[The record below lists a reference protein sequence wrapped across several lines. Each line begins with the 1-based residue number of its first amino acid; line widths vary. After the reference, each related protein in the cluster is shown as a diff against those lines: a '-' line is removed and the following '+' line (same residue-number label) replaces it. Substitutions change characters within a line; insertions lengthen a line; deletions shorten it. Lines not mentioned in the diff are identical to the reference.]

1 MTHNDTPAFL
11 SDSTEPQRPG
21 APAAQQAPTP
31 APEPAKPSK
40 RELKRERKAQE
51 KADAKAEK
59 AAQSEGGTLPWIA
72 LLVGLIVITW
82 RAIFGYRTV
91 GLAAGDSLHTL
102 SNMGAIM
109 LGLATLVLGI
119 VALAQRRRPTWP
131 AVAASAIG
139 LQAFAVGIVTWL
151 ATL

>member
-1 MTHNDTPAFL
+1 MTNNDTPSFL
-11 SDSTEPQRPG
+11 NDSAPSQGPAVPSAQP
-21 APAAQQAPTP
+21 APA
-31 APEPAKPSK
+31 APEPAQPTK
-40 RELKRERKAQE
+40 RELKREKKAQE

-59 AAQSEGGTLPWIA
+59 AAQSEGGSLPWIA
-72 LLVGLIVITW
+72 LLVGIIVIAW

-119 VALAQRRRPTWP
+119 VALAQRRRPAWP